1 MNIFLVYNTKKD
13 VLACRA
19 DWSDR
24 ILEDS
29 VGGRRAVHISLLI
42 SLTATKDST
51 TKAANETPRFTSLKA
66 QCIN

>member
-1 MNIFLVYNTKKD
+1 MNIFLVYNIKKD
-13 VLACRA
+13 VLGCRA

-29 VGGRRAVHISLLI
+29 VGGRRAVDISLLI

-51 TKAANETPRFTSLKA
+51 TEAANKTPCFTSLEA